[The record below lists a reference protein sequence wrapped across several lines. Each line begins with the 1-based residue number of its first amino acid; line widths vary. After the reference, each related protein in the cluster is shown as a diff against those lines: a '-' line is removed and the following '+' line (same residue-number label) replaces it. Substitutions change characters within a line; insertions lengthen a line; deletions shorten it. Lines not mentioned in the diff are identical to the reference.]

1 MVDASPVDFSL
12 RRMFGDPLKCRG
24 LTPIWFRN
32 AEARLLAVF
41 RKVLATIPRRSAPG
55 VPFGG
60 PVEVE
65 KGPDKDVPFVVGWQS
80 DEGLSDV
87 PAVATVITPPA
98 PGSVVRLIA
107 AFFLPS
113 NMTRRLAALA
123 WPKILSLPAAVRL
136 RSSSEPVRDTY
147 RGIGRLVRCSPA
159 CPTRSGV
166 PFLSSRLRRK
176 ITNRRRRS
184 APP

>member
-107 AFFLPS
+107 AF
-113 NMTRRLAALA
+113 
-123 WPKILSLPAAVRL
+123 LSAVKYDSAT
-136 RSSSEPVRDTY
+136 SSTCVAQDFISPGSCE
-147 RGIGRLVRCSPA
+147 IAKLVGTCE
-159 CPTRSGV
+159 GYV
-166 PFLSSRLRRK
+166 
-176 ITNRRRRS
+176 
-184 APP
+184 